1 MQDYTNAE
9 IDQLL
14 QELSLE
20 AIRCYNESWDD
31 EAARLYNF
39 AVGDNFDRGCALQDH
54 VLRFMG
60 DVSKP
65 ALWLVSLE
73 EAAFVDYIMS
83 RDWELHGS

>member
-1 MQDYTNAE
+1 MNDYTDKE

-20 AIRCYNESWDD
+20 AIRCYNESWDE

-54 VLRFMG
+54 VLRLMG
-60 DVSKP
+60 DISKP
-65 ALWLVSLE
+65 ALRLSLPAE
-73 EAAFVDYIMS
+73 VAFVDYIMS
-83 RDWELHGS
+83 RDLVLHGT

>member
-1 MQDYTNAE
+1 MNDYTDKE
-9 IDQLL
+9 IDQLF

-54 VLRFMG
+54 VLRLMG

-65 ALWLVSLE
+65 ALRSLSLE
-73 EAAFVDYIMS
+73 EAAFVDCIMYK
-83 RDWELHGS
+83 DLVLHGT